1 MGKQSAI
8 TSPYFLFYI
17 AYTGLPEAEILCSN
31 KLCPRILVMIGS
43 TLATRLDVARQRA
56 GMTQVMLAELLG
68 LGAGSRI

>member
-1 MGKQSAI
+1 
-8 TSPYFLFYI
+8 
-17 AYTGLPEAEILCSN
+17 
-31 KLCPRILVMIGS
+31 MIGS